1 MDVRDRDHSAERA
14 ARQALATP
22 LPLGFLALAAGTLLL
37 AGLQL
42 GWIEQAEGDGVA
54 LIILA
59 FVVPLQGLASILGFL
74 TQDVGVGTGMGILS
88 GTWAATA
95 LVTLDLP
102 PGGTSDALGLFLV
115 TAGAAL
121 LIPATV
127 AASQALVPAAVM
139 ATAAVRFALTGVAEL
154 TGSVAW
160 RHAAGIV
167 GVILAGLAFYAAAAL
182 ALEAATGR
190 AVLPVLRPGGDD
202 A

>member
-1 MDVRDRDHSAERA
+1 MAFRDPGDRKDRLDLVR
-14 ARQALATP
+14 LATP
-22 LPLGFLALAAGTLLL
+22 LPLGFLALAVGTLLL

-42 GWIEQAEGDGVA
+42 GWVEQAEGDRVA
-54 LIILA
+54 LMILA

-74 TQDVGVGTGMGILS
+74 TGDVGVGTGMGILS

-102 PGGTSDALGLFLV
+102 SGGTSDALGLFLV
-115 TAGAAL
+115 TAGATL

-139 ATAAVRFALTGVAEL
+139 ATAAVRFGLTGIAEL

-160 RHAAGIV
+160 RDAAGVV
-167 GVILAGLAFYAAAAL
+167 GVILAGLAVYAAAAL
-182 ALEAATGR
+182 ALEAAAGH
-190 AVLPVLRPGGDD
+190 AVLPVLRR
-202 A
+202 

>member
-1 MDVRDRDHSAERA
+1 MDRA
-14 ARQALATP
+14 
-22 LPLGFLALAAGTLLL
+22 GG
-37 AGLQL
+37 
-42 GWIEQAEGDGVA
+42 GDAVA

-59 FVVPLQGLASILGFL
+59 FVVPLQGLSSILGFL

-95 LVTLDLP
+95 LVTLHLP

-127 AASQALVPAAVM
+127 AASQALVSAAVM

-160 RHAAGIV
+160 RHGAGIV

-182 ALEAATGR
+182 ALEAANGR